1 MKKDVQIF
9 KGGENFAE
17 IIENGAYYVDKTSY
31 LKNIFITDSVKN
43 PLFIRPRRF
52 GKTLNL
58 NMIKEFCEINYKN
71 PGDKARQQK
80 LFIDNG
86 RNFAV
91 AGDDYKEL
99 REKIM
104 GEFPVISF
112 SFRGVEGREFYS
124 SVDKMLL
131 IIAELY
137 ENFLFLSDS
146 KKQTEEKRKAFREI
160 YGFCLEQHSNLTDT
174 TLLKKAESIC
184 GSFVAIL
191 ASMLH
196 KEYDKPVIV
205 MIDEYDVPLQKSVVA
220 EHPYY
225 EKMLEI
231 IKQISVTTFKQSP
244 DPWLYKGIVSGCLKI
259 AHQSVFTDANN
270 FSIYGMDDEIY
281 SGFFGFTEDE
291 TQKLLSDCGISN
303 KDDEVKSWY
312 DGYRFAGKHIYCPW
326 SLTSYCYEFIGNK
339 DSSPKAFWVNTS
351 GNDIISLFT
360 DNSMESHNADNI
372 DKLQKLLEEET
383 IDVTLKDFTT
393 YPDIRNKVSFDV
405 FMTLML
411 HTGYVT
417 FAEGSSYTGK
427 VSLRIPNK
435 EVLTGFIEKRDNLFG
450 EDNPYWYNRASM
462 LVDFLMGNKTDEAQS
477 LISSMLKEFL
487 SIRNTSHEL
496 YYHGFMTGVIGLACA
511 TKGIVYLEDTENGDG
526 FSDIIL
532 DSYDTE
538 TVCIL
543 ELKRTKELEDSYDAA
558 VAATEQIIK
567 KDYAGS
573 YISKRY
579 KKVYGI
585 GIGFAKKSCR
595 IVSMGNLVK

>member
-17 IIENGAYYVDKTSY
+17 IIDNGAYYVDKTSY
-31 LKNIFITDSVKN
+31 LKNLFITDSVKN

-58 NMIKEFCEINYKN
+58 SMIKEFCELNYQN
-71 PGDKARQQK
+71 PGDKSRQQK

-104 GEFPVISF
+104 GEFPVISI
-112 SFRGVEGREFYS
+112 SFRGVEGENFPDALS
-124 SVDKMLL
+124 QMILKIS
-131 IIAELY
+131 ELY
-137 ENFLFLSDS
+137 EKFCFLTHSTRQSSSSIQNYIDNLEFCNTKQEELANPEICQKAVVICSSFIS
-146 KKQTEEKRKAFREI
+146 KIAF
-160 YGFCLEQHSNLTDT
+160 
-174 TLLKKAESIC
+174 
-184 GSFVAIL
+184 
-191 ASMLH
+191 MLH

-205 MIDEYDVPLQKSVVA
+205 IIDEYDVPLQKSVVA
-220 EHPYY
+220 KDPYY
-225 EKMLEI
+225 DEMLNI
-231 IKQISVTTFKQSP
+231 IKKLSSNTFKQNP

-291 TQKLLSDCGISN
+291 TQKLLSDCGIFN

-326 SLTSYCYEFIGNK
+326 SLTCYCYEFIGKK

-450 EDNPYWYNRASM
+450 EDNPYWYNQASM
-462 LVDFLMGNKTDEAQS
+462 LVDFLIGNKTDEAQA

-511 TKGIVYLEDTENGDG
+511 TKGIVYHEDTETGDG

-538 TVCIL
+538 TACIL
-543 ELKRTKELEDSYDAA
+543 ELKRTKELDDSYDAA

-573 YISKRY
+573 YVSKRY